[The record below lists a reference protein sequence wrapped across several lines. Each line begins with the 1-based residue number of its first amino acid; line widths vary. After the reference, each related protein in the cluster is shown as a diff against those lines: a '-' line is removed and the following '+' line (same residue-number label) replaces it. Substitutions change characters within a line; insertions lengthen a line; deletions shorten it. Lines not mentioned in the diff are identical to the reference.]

1 MKLNP
6 QGIFDNPLPNI
17 PFPKEFHGCID
28 YIPSYL
34 PKLEYTQGVNT
45 STLDQKI
52 PISNPTDGL
61 GCTLGSN
68 LLMRLSVTF
77 WSNKIN
83 QSDENQVSMAEFL
96 LVQLIKVAF
105 GTAKWWII
113 NEKIVVWNLC
123 IFFHENFPLDYTVS
137 WPSIMFRNLLP

>member
-45 STLDQKI
+45 STPDQKI
-52 PISNPTDGL
+52 AISNPTDGL

-68 LLMRLSVTF
+68 LLMRLLVTF
-77 WSNKIN
+77 
-83 QSDENQVSMAEFL
+83 
-96 LVQLIKVAF
+96 
-105 GTAKWWII
+105 
-113 NEKIVVWNLC
+113 
-123 IFFHENFPLDYTVS
+123 
-137 WPSIMFRNLLP
+137 